1 MQIAPFINGYK
12 LIYSAKTNLLITS
25 WLNVSCGASQRTPQ
39 QLRVHG
45 QSQGN
50 FQTMT
55 AANIK

>member
-25 WLNVSCGASQRTPQ
+25 WLNVSCGASQRAPQ

-50 FQTMT
+50 F
-55 AANIK
+55 